1 MKLTLNMV
9 QKVSC
14 FVNMI
19 KEKIFILF
27 CLSLFLFSCQQDQT
41 PKGII
46 EKEKM
51 INVMVDFQITDSY
64 LNQIPNQDTMKMQAH
79 TRYNYIFKKYDIDS
93 ATFSRSLSYYSRQ
106 TEEFNKMF
114 DGVLDSLNKMESTVR
129 RKDSLINIKRFK
141 ADSINKV
148 KVKINDSL
156 INVKR
161 IKTDSAERVRIKN
174 NAIPKQ

>member
-1 MKLTLNMV
+1 MKFTLNMV
-9 QKVSC
+9 QKV
-14 FVNMI
+14 FRFINMI

-27 CLSLFLFSCQQDQT
+27 CLSLFLISCQQGKA

-93 ATFSRSLSYYSRQ
+93 ATFSKSLSYYSRQ

-129 RKDSLINIKRFK
+129 RTDSL
-141 ADSINKV
+141 D
-148 KVKINDSL
+148 
-156 INVKR
+156 
-161 IKTDSAERVRIKN
+161 RVRIIKRDSLAIIKRMKTDNVEKARINN

>member
-1 MKLTLNMV
+1 MV

-14 FVNMI
+14 FINMI

-27 CLSLFLFSCQQDQT
+27 CLSLFLFSCQQDKT

-46 EKEKM
+46 EKDKM

-93 ATFSRSLSYYSRQ
+93 ATFSRSLDYYSRHI
-106 TEEFNKMF
+106 EEFNKMF
-114 DGVLDSLNKMESTVR
+114 NGVL
-129 RKDSLINIKRFK
+129 
-141 ADSINKV
+141 
-148 KVKINDSL
+148 
-156 INVKR
+156 
-161 IKTDSAERVRIKN
+161 ERVRIMK

>member
-1 MKLTLNMV
+1 MV

-14 FVNMI
+14 FINMI

-27 CLSLFLFSCQQDQT
+27 CLSLFLFSCQQDKT

-46 EKEKM
+46 EKDKM

-93 ATFSRSLSYYSRQ
+93 ATFSRSL
-106 TEEFNKMF
+106 
-114 DGVLDSLNKMESTVR
+114 NKMESTVR
-129 RKDSLINIKRFK
+129 MKDSLTNVKRVK
-141 ADSINKV
+141 ADS
-148 KVKINDSL
+148 L
-156 INVKR
+156 
-161 IKTDSAERVRIKN
+161 ERVRIMK